1 MSMHS
6 VELALRD
13 LLAVEVAR
21 VRTVSE
27 SLTEDLVTRSA
38 SLGAVLGDSLDSV
51 WTQPEVQGLPHHGAQ
66 GRVLANAALRAG
78 TALAA
83 TLDTALRAALAE
95 EAERLGE
102 LADALTVV
110 QEVRGRASQ
119 SGVRTKLEAV
129 AKSQQVRVANGTD
142 APLIDLPGQL
152 LAALGIDRACAA
164 LHQVDL
170 DHPGGWPPSG
180 HRVVVSSALVPTL
193 DRYTSI
199 GRIVRAAFGQL
210 LVPLEQTLVAGVR
223 P

>member
-1 MSMHS
+1 MSAQS
-6 VELALRD
+6 IELALCD
-13 LLAVEVAR
+13 LLAVETAR
-21 VRTVSE
+21 MRAVSE
-27 SLTEDLVTRSA
+27 SLTAELVARTA

-51 WTQPEVQGLPHHGAQ
+51 WTMPEVQGLPHHGAQ

-78 TALAA
+78 SAMVA
-83 TLDTALRAALAE
+83 TLDGALRAALAE

-110 QEVRGRASQ
+110 QEVCGRASQ
-119 SGVRTKLEAV
+119 VPVGSKLEAV
-129 AKSQQVRVANGTD
+129 ARSQQVRVADGTD

-180 HRVVVSSALVPTL
+180 HRVVVSSALVPTSERH
-193 DRYTSI
+193 DSI

-210 LVPLEQTLVAGVR
+210 LVPLEQTLVTGAR